1 MTAVPTLLL
10 PLLLLPLQL
19 NTDMANKCLNELAAT
34 GRGFTAQAQAS
45 PYFLAI
51 PERSA
56 AIYGYGWQFQ
66 ASIGAQ
72 MLLAA
77 ELAASNDTEAAL
89 WRDMAAMQVR
99 RGCWV
104 GPGWADFQPHRHRLC
119 AHLCFCLVSL
129 LDLDL
134 HGISGRLAWPLQGVQ
149 MYSRPIIH
157 SVLHH

>member
-1 MTAVPTLLL
+1 M
-10 PLLLLPLQL
+10 LLLLLLLLLQV
-19 NTDMANKCLNELAAT
+19 NADMASKCLNELAAT

-51 PERSA
+51 TERNA

-77 ELAASNDTEAAL
+77 ELAASNETEAAL

-99 RGCWV
+99 IGFRAGLHMTTMC
-104 GPGWADFQPHRHRLC
+104 LLIC
-119 AHLCFCLVSL
+119 SCLVPW
-129 LDLDL
+129 
-134 HGISGRLAWPLQGVQ
+134 LALYP
-149 MYSRPIIH
+149 YDY
-157 SVLHH
+157 